1 MNSLRAAGGI
11 ARRSLL
17 LRSIVFSLFAKAIGA
32 LMVIVGLPLIAVTLS
47 LTDYREFLRSMA
59 AVSVVSLLFGPIA
72 LATIVEL
79 GRFRGDLET
88 RDVLWSS
95 LRPYLVLSTGLVAV
109 LAAAVASGWFTAYL
123 TPFLIVAFGI
133 TIFQNLFTW
142 ADSWRLAR
150 RSDFVSSL
158 FQVASTLALIG
169 TLLSV
174 PTTRLMVVGGLYYGL
189 PMLVTAM
196 SFGAILLGTRWGP
209 AEGRFHPNLAF
220 DIRRSW
226 PLLFPSVI
234 DYGRVYGC
242 GLAIGAIGSAGAYAK
257 YFTIIL
263 FLARLVNPV
272 SLITKPLLPAYL
284 DAQRRGDTR
293 WLRRANLGI
302 GAFGIAS
309 LIGPLAIVLV
319 VPHGWLTVLPA
330 DWGVLTRWDV
340 GMMGLYF
347 SAYLT
352 ASIVAPLYVAL
363 DRTREYIVVGFVAVG
378 VGLAAGSAIAV
389 LAGAGWVLYMMS
401 MTTMAAGMW
410 YLVRLLPARRG
421 GQDIVADIVTG
432 TET

>member
-1 MNSLRAAGGI
+1 MSRLRAAGQA

-17 LRSIVFSLFAKAIGA
+17 LRSIVFSLFAKVIGA

-47 LTDYREFLRSMA
+47 LADYREFLRSMA
-59 AVSVVSLLFGPIA
+59 AVSVVSLLFGPIT

-95 LRPYLVLSTGLVAV
+95 LRPYLLLSAGLTVLLALAV
-109 LAAAVASGWFTAYL
+109 VSGWFAAFL
-123 TPFLIVAFGI
+123 TPFLIVAFAV
-133 TIFQNLFTW
+133 TIVQNLFTW

-158 FQVASTLALIG
+158 FQVASTLALIAA
-169 TLLSV
+169 LLSV
-174 PTTRLMVVGGLYYGL
+174 PTARLMVVGGLYYGL
-189 PMLVTAM
+189 PMLVTGL
-196 SFGAILLGTRWGP
+196 SFAAILLGTRWKP

-220 DIRRSW
+220 DLRRSW

-242 GLAIGAIGSAGAYAK
+242 GLAIGAIGTAGAYAK

-309 LIGPLAIVLV
+309 LVGPLAIVV
-319 VPHGWLTVLPA
+319 IVPQAWLTLLPT

-352 ASIVAPLYVAL
+352 ASIVSPLYVAL
-363 DRTREYIVVGFVAVG
+363 DRTREYVIVGFLSVG
-378 VGLAAGSAIAV
+378 LGLAAGTAIAV
-389 LAGAGWVLYMMS
+389 SAGAGWVLYALAMTS
-401 MTTMAAGMW
+401 MAGGIW
-410 YLVRLLPARRG
+410 YLIRLLPTRHD
-421 GQDIVADIVTG
+421 GQNLATG
-432 TET
+432 TAT

>member
-1 MNSLRAAGGI
+1 MNKVRIAGDLM
-11 ARRSLL
+11 RRSLL
-17 LRSIVFSLFAKAIGA
+17 LRSIVFSLLAKAIGA

-47 LTDYREFLRSMA
+47 LADYREFLRSMA
-59 AVSVVSLLFGPIA
+59 AVSVVSLLFGPIT

-95 LRPYLVLSTGLVAV
+95 LRPYVLLSAGLAV
-109 LAAAVASGWFTAYL
+109 LLAGAIASGWFAAFL
-123 TPFLIVAFGI
+123 TPFLIVAFAI
-133 TIFQNLFTW
+133 TIVQNLFTW

-150 RSDFVSSL
+150 RSDFISSL
-158 FQVASTLALIG
+158 FQVASTLALIAA
-169 TLLSV
+169 LLSV
-174 PTTRLMVVGGLYYGL
+174 PTRRLMVVGGLYYGL
-189 PMLVTAM
+189 PMLVTGL
-196 SFGAILLGTRWGP
+196 SFAAILFGTRWKP
-209 AEGRFHPNLAF
+209 AEGRFHPDLAF
-220 DIRRSW
+220 DLRRSW

-242 GLAIGAIGSAGAYAK
+242 GLVIGAIGSAGAYAK

-263 FLARLVNPV
+263 FLARLVNPI

-284 DAQRRGDTR
+284 DAQRRGDDS

-302 GAFGIAS
+302 GAFGVAA
-309 LIGPLAIVLV
+309 LIGPLVAVLV
-319 VPHGWLTVLPA
+319 VPQSWLTLLPR

-363 DRTREYIVVGFVAVG
+363 DRTREYVLVGFVS
-378 VGLAAGSAIAV
+378 VGLGLVAGIA
-389 LAGAGWVLYMMS
+389 LALSAGAGCVLYALA
-401 MTTMAAGMW
+401 MTTMAGGIW
-410 YLVRLLPARRG
+410 YLVRLLPARRVG
-421 GQDIVADIVTG
+421 HDDVLRTG
-432 TET
+432 I